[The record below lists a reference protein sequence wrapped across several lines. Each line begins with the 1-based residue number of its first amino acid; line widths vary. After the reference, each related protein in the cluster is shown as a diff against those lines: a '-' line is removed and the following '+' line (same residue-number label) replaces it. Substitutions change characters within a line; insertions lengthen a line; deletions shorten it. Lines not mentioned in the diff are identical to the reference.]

1 MKQIL
6 VSTFLAGLLI
16 SGVSVAGDA
25 AMGQTKSAACA
36 GCHGVDGN
44 SAAPMWPNLAGQS
57 STYLTKQLNDFKS
70 GARKDATMTAMA
82 SPLSETDIDDIATYF
97 SSKAVKV
104 GTAAKDKVEM
114 CAMIYRAGNAE
125 RGISACTACHGPSG
139 TGNIQAKFPA
149 LSGQKATYVVKTLN
163 SFASGERSNDA
174 SSMMRDIASRMTTAD
189 MEAVAQYIQGLH

>member
-6 VSTFLAGLLI
+6 VSTFLVGLLI

-25 AMGQTKSAACA
+25 AMGKTKSAACG

-44 SAAPMWPNLAGQS
+44 SANPIWPNLAGQ
-57 STYLTKQLNDFKS
+57 TTAYLTKQLKDFKS

-82 SPLSETDIDDIATYF
+82 LPLSDADMEDISAYF
-97 SSKAVKV
+97 ASQAVKV
-104 GTAAKDKVEM
+104 GSAAKDKVEM
-114 CAMIYRAGNAE
+114 GTMIYRAGNAE
-125 RGISACTACHGPSG
+125 RGISACSACHGPSG
-139 TGNIQAKFPA
+139 AGNLQANFPA
-149 LSGQKATYVVKTLN
+149 LSGQKAAYIVKTLN